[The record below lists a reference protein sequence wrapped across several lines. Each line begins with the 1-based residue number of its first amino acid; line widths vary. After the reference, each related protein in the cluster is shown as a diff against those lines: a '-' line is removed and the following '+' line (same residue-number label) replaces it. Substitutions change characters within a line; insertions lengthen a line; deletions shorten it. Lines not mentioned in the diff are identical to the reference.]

1 MYNLEL
7 IMSEIGPQADLT
19 TSNPYYHQFNIMF
32 KSTAYANLEENPN
45 FPCFRW
51 NIFTQLY
58 QNYSDKSPWLVSPVT
73 KQ

>member
-45 FPCFRW
+45 FPCFR
-51 NIFTQLY
+51 
-58 QNYSDKSPWLVSPVT
+58 
-73 KQ
+73 